1 MNLWWLSV
9 VVLATAFWLI
19 MQWRERRRLERQLEP
34 RRHRVNEPN
43 TRSYTWNFDNWRW
56 PDEDL

>member
-34 RRHRVNEPN
+34 RRHRV
-43 TRSYTWNFDNWRW
+43 
-56 PDEDL
+56 